1 MATPTLR
8 TLGIDLGTTNTA
20 VAIDGQVFQH
30 QQGNETYAT
39 VPSVVAFPPSG
50 AVIVGPNAKK
60 RRAID
65 PKNTISSSKRL
76 MGQNARAYTTQKFK
90 EQYPYDVVDHHGLAA
105 FRTRAGIFTAAGIAT
120 KILSHAL
127 ADLTVDPATH
137 DAVITVPAAFD
148 AAARAATIEAGRSAG
163 LHDVRV
169 VSEPVA
175 TATAYLTIYGKGQG
189 KVAIYDLGGG
199 TFDLAIVDCSVSPA
213 RVLAHAGDPYLGGDD
228 IDSAIA
234 DWVAGEVMERF
245 SWDLRSDTLVRD
257 RLIVQCERAKARL
270 GFAAQTRV
278 ELGQIDPAAPM
289 ASQSIVI
296 DRARLDMLARDLV
309 GRTFA
314 LCDEVLR
321 GGGLRAQDIDAVFM
335 SGGSTLLPSVRD
347 GVARYFSKLP
357 RCDYDP
363 MEVVAIG
370 ASLTSELT

>member
-1 MATPTLR
+1 MATPNR
-8 TLGIDLGTTNTA
+8 TLGIDLGTTNTV
-20 VAIDGQVFQH
+20 VAIDGNVFQH
-30 QQGNETYAT
+30 RQGAETYAILS
-39 VPSVVAFPPSG
+39 SVVAFPPSG
-50 AVIVGPNAKK
+50 TVVVGPNAKK

-65 PKNTISSSKRL
+65 PKNTIASSKRL

-90 EQYPYDVVDHHGLAA
+90 QQYPYDIVDHQGLAA
-105 FRTRAGIFTAAGIAT
+105 FRTRAGIFTASAIAT
-120 KILSHAL
+120 KILSRAL
-127 ADLTVDPATH
+127 TDLTVDPTTH

-148 AAARAATIEAGRSAG
+148 AAARAATIEAGRAAG
-163 LHDVRV
+163 LRGVRV
-169 VSEPVA
+169 IPEPVA
-175 TATAYLTIYGKGQG
+175 TAQAYLTIYGKGQG

-228 IDSAIA
+228 IDEAIA
-234 DWVAGEVMERF
+234 DWVASEAMQRF
-245 SWDLRSDTLVRD
+245 GCDLRADLLVRD
-257 RLIVQCERAKARL
+257 RLVVQCERAKARL
-270 GFAAQTRV
+270 GFAGQTRV
-278 ELGQIDPAAPM
+278 ELAQVDPGAPYAAH
-289 ASQSIVI
+289 SITL
-296 DRARLDMLARDLV
+296 DRTRLDLLTHELV

-347 GVARYFSKLP
+347 GVARYFGKLP

-370 ASLTSELT
+370 ASLSSDLT